1 VTVPAIAEFF
11 DSLVAR
17 STGPLKF
24 RLVLQ
29 PVMAAFFAIRSG
41 IRDGRQG
48 RRPFLETIV
57 LERASRRGRIAEGWR
72 DVGRILLLAV
82 GMDLVYQAL
91 VIHAFRPL
99 EAAVISV
106 AVAIVPY
113 LILRGVVSRLVARLR
128 AI

>member
-1 VTVPAIAEFF
+1 MIPGLSEFF
-11 DSLVAR
+11 DSIVAR

-24 RLVLQ
+24 RLILQ

-41 IRDGRQG
+41 LRDARQG
-48 RRPFLETIV
+48 RRPFLETIIR
-57 LERASRRGRIAEGWR
+57 EPASRRGRIAEGWR

-82 GMDLVYQAL
+82 AMDLVYQAL

-99 EAAVISV
+99 EGAVISV

-113 LILRGVVSRLVARLR
+113 LILRGVVSRLSARLQG
-128 AI
+128 I

>member
-1 VTVPAIAEFF
+1 
-11 DSLVAR
+11 
-17 STGPLKF
+17 
-24 RLVLQ
+24 
-29 PVMAAFFAIRSG
+29 M
-41 IRDGRQG
+41 
-48 RRPFLETIV
+48 

-113 LILRGVVSRLVARLR
+113 LILRGLVSRLVARLG